1 MVCEVIAGV
10 QLLATGAV
18 VLWYC
23 TRLSEWQYRYF
34 GKMTPA
40 FLMPSIDSFRART
53 ALGGMVLSIFG
64 VVILLFVL
72 LRTLG
77 LSE

>member
-1 MVCEVIAGV
+1 MACVVTIGILLLTIGV
-10 QLLATGAV
+10 V

-34 GKMTPA
+34 GKWTPA

-53 ALGGMVLSIFG
+53 ALGGMALGFAGGIVVLFA
-64 VVILLFVL
+64 F
-72 LRTLG
+72 LRAVG
-77 LSE
+77 LSK